1 MQSVRNAKERAL
13 YQLAV
18 ARQEKEETELKTRT
32 GIEAERDR
40 LARMKLEGALNNRKD
55 WESELGDERA
65 FRQKLKSDMQSEK
78 ERAQANLFRQAE
90 AIRQE
95 KKNLKQSKFFND
107 QLKMLVARDDRAS
120 NTKKMT
126 SDVDDKKTRVAKLE
140 EMEHSMIQS
149 LQTTMN
155 ELQSVINHSQAGKV
169 NAEVFTQSQR
179 RMGRIA

>member
-65 FRQKLKSDMQSEK
+65 FR
-78 ERAQANLFRQAE
+78 
-90 AIRQE
+90 
-95 KKNLKQSKFFND
+95 
-107 QLKMLVARDDRAS
+107 
-120 NTKKMT
+120 
-126 SDVDDKKTRVAKLE
+126 
-140 EMEHSMIQS
+140 
-149 LQTTMN
+149 
-155 ELQSVINHSQAGKV
+155 
-169 NAEVFTQSQR
+169 
-179 RMGRIA
+179 